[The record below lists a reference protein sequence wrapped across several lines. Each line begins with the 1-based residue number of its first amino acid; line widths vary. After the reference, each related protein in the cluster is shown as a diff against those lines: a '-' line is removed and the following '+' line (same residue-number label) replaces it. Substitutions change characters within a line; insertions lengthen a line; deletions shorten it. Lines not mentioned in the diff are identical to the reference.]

1 MGWRYVVAG
10 ASLLMVVLVAANLT
24 DEAEILRT
32 PLIIGCVSGL
42 VLVLS
47 VPTQMPKSESEWF
60 KTLGSLAT
68 SGTFLYVAWLSVDDD
83 VRSWANGQSTQAE
96 TVWWIIAAFVVFAV
110 IAATG
115 LAAVGWLVRSTV
127 QELRHR
133 KKSVS

>member
-1 MGWRYVVAG
+1 
-10 ASLLMVVLVAANLT
+10 
-24 DEAEILRT
+24 
-32 PLIIGCVSGL
+32 
-42 VLVLS
+42 
-47 VPTQMPKSESEWF
+47 MPKSESEWF

>member
-1 MGWRYVVAG
+1 MGMQSFCQWAWRMGWRYVVAG

-60 KTLGSLAT
+60 KTLGSLGGVVKT
-68 SGTFLYVAWLSVDDD
+68 
-83 VRSWANGQSTQAE
+83 VR
-96 TVWWIIAAFVVFAV
+96 
-110 IAATG
+110 
-115 LAAVGWLVRSTV
+115 GW
-127 QELRHR
+127 
-133 KKSVS
+133 